1 MKNLFYL
8 FFCFVLTECTA
19 QQNVSTEKEEPLQ
32 WLTFPGANKEAKRIV
47 LISGDEEYRSEEAL
61 PQLAK
66 ILSKRHGFH
75 CTVLFAQNPEY
86 PGIINA
92 NYGQNIP
99 GLEALETADL
109 MLIFTRFRALP
120 DEQMQFIEAYLKKG
134 KPVLGIRTATH
145 AFNFPK
151 DTNSNYIHYSNG
163 YSGNKTDW
171 QDGFGRLV
179 LGEQWISHHGHHKHQ
194 STRGVLAEN
203 DNLDGLTNGIANGE
217 IWGATDVYGVRL
229 PLPGDAKSI
238 IFGQVINRKGDYQA
252 DDIFYGM
259 RFTDDELAK
268 TNDQGIPVNETLMPI
283 VWTKSYQIPG
293 GQKGRSFTSTIGAA
307 NDLLIE
313 GTRRI
318 LVNGVYWTLNLPIPQ
333 KADVTLVGDY
343 EPTAFEFR
351 TDAYWE
357 EKQLKVSDFK

>member
-8 FFCFVLTECTA
+8 LICVVFIACTGR
-19 QQNVSTEKEEPLQ
+19 QNSSASPEEPLQ
-32 WLTFPGANKEAKRIV
+32 WLTFNGKNADAKHIV

-66 ILSKRHGFH
+66 ILSERHGFK
-75 CTVLFAQNPEY
+75 CTVLFAQDPEK

-92 NYGQNIP
+92 NYSANIP
-99 GLEALETADL
+99 GLKALENADL

-120 DEQMQFIEAYLKKG
+120 DEQMLLIDNYLKAG

-151 DTNSNYIHYSNG
+151 DAASGYIHYSNG
-163 YSGNKTDW
+163 YTGDKTEW
-171 QDGFGRLV
+171 LEGFGRLV

-194 STRGVLAEN
+194 STRGMLADDTNTE
-203 DNLDGLTNGIANGE
+203 GITNGIIDGA
-217 IWGATDVYGVRL
+217 IWGSTDVYGVRL
-229 PLPGDAKSI
+229 PLPGDAQPVI
-238 IFGQVINRKGDYQA
+238 LGQVINRKGDYLE
-252 DDIFYGM
+252 DDVFYGM
-259 RFTDDELAK
+259 RPTDDEIAV
-268 TNDQGIPVNETLMPI
+268 TNDQGISVNDTLMPI
-283 VWTKSYQIPG
+283 AWTKSYQIPG
-293 GQKGRSFTSTIGAA
+293 GKKGKAFTSTIGAA

-313 GTRRI
+313 GTRRL
-318 LVNGVYWTLNLPIPQ
+318 LVNGVYWTLDLPIPE

-343 EPTAFEFR
+343 TPTTFEFR
-351 TDAYWE
+351 SDDYWL